1 MIRPVLKTDAKAICD
16 IYNYYVENTIVTFE
30 EENVSVGE
38 MQERIEKVLQQHSW
52 FVYEKE
58 GEIVGYCYATGWR
71 ARTAYRY
78 STETTVYLKKG
89 YEGNGV
95 GTQLYKYLIQDLIR
109 KDVHSFIGGISLP
122 NEASVALHEKMG
134 FKKIAHF
141 SEVGQKFNK
150 WIDVGYWQLVL

>member
-1 MIRPVLKTDAKAICD
+1 MIRPVLTTDAKAICD

-30 EENVSVGE
+30 EENVSVAE

-95 GTQLYKYLIQDLIR
+95 GTQLYKHLIQDLIR
-109 KDVHSFIGGISLP
+109 KDVHAFIGGISLP